1 MKPRR
6 TPLSNRGSESGRVVV
21 TIARCPE
28 HGLHGERTECFV
40 CGGEVEQV
48 RMVELRLDQHDRWP
62 RLTDDQER
70 WLNEVWEDMVIPAL
84 EQVDTMRRERDDALL
99 EAQTQR
105 DVYRRFQEGLTEALN
120 AYGVPAKTSWRAAID
135 HLAEHG
141 GRRDA

>member
-1 MKPRR
+1 M
-6 TPLSNRGSESGRVVV
+6 SESSKRESDSCRAVVS
-21 TIARCPE
+21 IARCPE
-28 HGLHGERTECFV
+28 HGLHGERTDCFV
-40 CGGEVEQV
+40 CGGDVEQV

-62 RLTDDQER
+62 HLTADQTR

-105 DVYRRFQEGLTEALN
+105 DMYRRFQEGLTEALN
-120 AYGVPAKTSWRAAID
+120 AHGVPAKPSWRAAID

-141 GRRDA
+141 VRGDA

>member
-1 MKPRR
+1 MADGVRKGA
-6 TPLSNRGSESGRVVV
+6 SADRVAVSV
-21 TIARCPE
+21 AWCPD

-62 RLTDDQER
+62 HLTDDQTR

-84 EQVDTMRRERDDALL
+84 EQVDTMRRKLDAALL

-105 DVYRRFQEGLTEALN
+105 DVHRRFQEGLTAALN
-120 AYGVPAKTSWRAAID
+120 AYGVPAMPSWRAAID
-135 HLAEHG
+135 YLAENG
-141 GRRDA
+141 PGRDG